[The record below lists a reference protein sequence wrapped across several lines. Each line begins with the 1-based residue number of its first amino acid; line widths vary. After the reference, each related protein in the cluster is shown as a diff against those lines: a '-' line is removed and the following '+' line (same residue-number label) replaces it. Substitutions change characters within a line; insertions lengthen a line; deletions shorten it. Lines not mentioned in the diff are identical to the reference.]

1 MTSYRERK
9 PSASRRAGLAALGA
23 LTLASCIADN
33 RPYPAR
39 WGERPTVAEHTCS
52 DIAGSY
58 AGCEIDKGDRI
69 PQCLNFLGP
78 VVNVESSPGQYSA
91 TSDPHAKIE
100 QTANQMRISLYADDQ
115 QLGERVFLKDR
126 KDGFSCTTEG
136 IAVSNGSEAIQHDFY
151 MPGTYTMIKDK
162 EGHLIVKYHESG
174 GGLGLGIIPA
184 AVSNTDWRR
193 LDPYVS
199 QSPAERQ
206 RIIAELQMRFEST
219 DQGTVIDSLT
229 GLEWTQTDSE
239 NEVSVLEAQRWCNG
253 HGAGWRLPT
262 GEELQAIYDSSG
274 TLSTRCRDKIC
285 NVSPKF
291 HLNFWWFWTADP
303 NPYLSTGIFY
313 NRARLSGY
321 EKQAEYESAKYNA
334 LCVRHP

>member
-1 MTSYRERK
+1 MTMRWTTSFKCCLITALTRVRRRIRGLRRRPPHREPTRRNGRRDLRLPAKAGKWQDRSHKDGRMTSYRERK

-33 RPYPAR
+33 RPYPAK

-184 AVSNTDWRR
+184 AV
-193 LDPYVS
+193 
-199 QSPAERQ
+199 
-206 RIIAELQMRFEST
+206 
-219 DQGTVIDSLT
+219 
-229 GLEWTQTDSE
+229 
-239 NEVSVLEAQRWCNG
+239 
-253 HGAGWRLPT
+253 
-262 GEELQAIYDSSG
+262 
-274 TLSTRCRDKIC
+274 
-285 NVSPKF
+285 
-291 HLNFWWFWTADP
+291 
-303 NPYLSTGIFY
+303 
-313 NRARLSGY
+313 
-321 EKQAEYESAKYNA
+321 
-334 LCVRHP
+334 